1 VIPYIEQPAIQLG
14 SFKFHAFGLLAVAAI
29 LVGIWIV
36 VRRAPRSGLDHEKVR
51 DVVTWTVVWG
61 IVGSHVFS
69 ELAYF
74 PERVAANP
82 LILVQIWGSMS
93 AFGGILGGLAAAVV
107 LLRRASFTAA
117 ESWRFVDDVAFAF
130 PFSWIFGRLGC
141 ALAHDHPGIP
151 STHWLAVRYPGGP
164 RFDLGVLEFF
174 FAAAVSV
181 LVLVVDRLRPPT
193 GTYVGLFFL
202 LYGPFRL
209 TMDFLRVDDARYFG
223 LTPSQY
229 VAAGVTLAGV
239 AILVRTFRLRSDA
252 RSLAS

>member
-1 VIPYIEQPAIQLG
+1 MIPYIEQPAIQIG

-29 LVGIWIV
+29 LVGIWVV
-36 VRRAPRSGLDHEKVR
+36 VRRAPRSGLDREKVR

-69 ELAYF
+69 ELAYY

-107 LLRRASFTAA
+107 LLRRAGFTAA

-151 STHWLAVRYPGGP
+151 SAHWLAVQYPDGS

-174 FAAAVSV
+174 FAVAVSV
-181 LVLVVDRLRPPT
+181 LVLVVDRRRPPT

-209 TMDFLRVDDARYFG
+209 TMDFLRVEDARYFG

-229 VAAGVTLAGV
+229 VAAAVTLAGA
-239 AILVRTFRLRSDA
+239 AILHRTFRRRSDGA
-252 RSLAS
+252 PAAG